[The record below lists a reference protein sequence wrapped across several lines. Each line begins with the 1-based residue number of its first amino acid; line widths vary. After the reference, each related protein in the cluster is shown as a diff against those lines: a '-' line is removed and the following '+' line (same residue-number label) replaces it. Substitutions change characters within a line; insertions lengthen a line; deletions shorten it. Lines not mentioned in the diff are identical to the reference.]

1 MEIKSITINAE
12 SSKNYQKYCFSI
24 TAENVTEAD
33 VETLKKV
40 AIKESI
46 KGINELAGAIGE
58 TKTTVS
64 TTGGFKNSADA
75 QPASAPRQPA
85 LGVPTYRPRSVGTSN
100 YQSGPKPITD
110 AQMRFLIG
118 YGYEESQI
126 NKNGDLVIDKM
137 NEKYG
142 SNSILKASSLLSD
155 STIKERNKKI
165 GGHNA

>member
-24 TAENVTEAD
+24 TAENLTEGD
-33 VETLKKV
+33 VETLKKI

-64 TTGGFKNSADA
+64 TTGGFRNAADA
-75 QPASAPRQPA
+75 QPATAPRQAVP
-85 LGVPTYRPRSVGTSN
+85 GVPTYRPRTVTTSN
-100 YQSGPKPITD
+100 YNSKPITD
-110 AQMRFLIG
+110 AQVRCLIG

-126 NKNGDLVIDKM
+126 KGFTSKQASDII
-137 NEKYG
+137 
-142 SNSILKASSLLSD
+142 SQLKGN
-155 STIKERNKKI
+155 R
-165 GGHNA
+165 

>member
-33 VETLKKV
+33 VETLKNV
-40 AIKESI
+40 AIKQSI

-64 TTGGFKNSADA
+64 TTGGFRNAEDA
-75 QPASAPRQPA
+75 QPAPAPRQAVP
-85 LGVPTYRPRSVGTSN
+85 GVPTYRPRPVATSN
-100 YQSGPKPITD
+100 YNGPKPISE
-110 AQMRFLIG
+110 AQMRCLIG

-126 NKNGDLVIDKM
+126 KGFTSKQASDIISQLKN
-137 NEKYG
+137 N
-142 SNSILKASSLLSD
+142 
-155 STIKERNKKI
+155 R
-165 GGHNA
+165 

>member
-24 TAENVTEAD
+24 TAENLTEGD
-33 VETLKKV
+33 VETLKKI

-64 TTGGFKNSADA
+64 TTGEFRNAANA
-75 QPASAPRQPA
+75 QPTTAPRQAVSGIPS
-85 LGVPTYRPRSVGTSN
+85 YKPRTFATTN
-100 YQSGPKPITD
+100 YNGPKPISE
-110 AQMRFLIG
+110 AQMRCLIG

-126 NKNGDLVIDKM
+126 KGFTSKQASDIISQLKN
-137 NEKYG
+137 N
-142 SNSILKASSLLSD
+142 
-155 STIKERNKKI
+155 R
-165 GGHNA
+165 

>member
-24 TAENVTEAD
+24 TAENLTEGD
-33 VETLKKV
+33 VETLKKI

-64 TTGGFKNSADA
+64 TNGEFRNAANA
-75 QPASAPRQPA
+75 QQAPAPRQA
-85 LGVPTYRPRSVGTSN
+85 VSGIPTYRPRPVATSN
-100 YQSGPKPITD
+100 YQSGPKPITE
-110 AQMRFLIG
+110 AQMRCLIG

-126 NKNGDLVIDKM
+126 KGMTSKQASDLI
-137 NEKYG
+137 G
-142 SNSILKASSLLSD
+142 QLKGN
-155 STIKERNKKI
+155 R
-165 GGHNA
+165 

>member
-24 TAENVTEAD
+24 TAENLTEGD

-64 TTGGFKNSADA
+64 TTGGFRNSAAA
-75 QPASAPRQPA
+75 QPATAPRQA
-85 LGVPTYRPRSVGTSN
+85 VPGASTYRPRTVATSN
-100 YQSGPKPITD
+100 YNSKPITD
-110 AQMRFLIG
+110 AQMRCLIG
-118 YGYEESQI
+118 YGYEENQIKGFTSKQASEIISQ
-126 NKNGDLVIDKM
+126 
-137 NEKYG
+137 
-142 SNSILKASSLLSD
+142 LKGN
-155 STIKERNKKI
+155 R
-165 GGHNA
+165 

>member
-24 TAENVTEAD
+24 TAENLTEGD

-64 TTGGFKNSADA
+64 TTGA
-75 QPASAPRQPA
+75 QPSTAPRQT
-85 LGVPTYRPRSVGTSN
+85 VPVAQTYRPRTVATSN
-100 YQSGPKPITD
+100 YNSKPITD

-118 YGYEESQI
+118 YGYEENQIKGYTSKQASEIISQL
-126 NKNGDLVIDKM
+126 K
-137 NEKYG
+137 G
-142 SNSILKASSLLSD
+142 S
-155 STIKERNKKI
+155 R
-165 GGHNA
+165 

>member
-33 VETLKKV
+33 VETLKNV
-40 AIKESI
+40 AIKQSI

-64 TTGGFKNSADA
+64 TTGGFRNAADA
-75 QPASAPRQPA
+75 QPATASRQAIP
-85 LGVPTYRPRSVGTSN
+85 GVPTYIPRTVATSN
-100 YQSGPKPITD
+100 YNGPKPISE
-110 AQMRFLIG
+110 AQMRCLIG

-126 NKNGDLVIDKM
+126 KQFTSKQASEIISK
-137 NEKYG
+137 
-142 SNSILKASSLLSD
+142 LKG
-155 STIKERNKKI
+155 NC
-165 GGHNA
+165 

>member
-24 TAENVTEAD
+24 TAENLTEGD
-33 VETLKKV
+33 VETLKKI

-58 TKTTVS
+58 AKTTVS
-64 TTGGFKNSADA
+64 TTGGLRNSDEA
-75 QPASAPRQPA
+75 QPAPAPRQT
-85 LGVPTYRPRSVGTSN
+85 VPGSTTYRPRTVTTSN

-110 AQMRFLIG
+110 AQMRCLIG

-126 NKNGDLVIDKM
+126 KRFTSKQASNIISELK
-137 NEKYG
+137 G
-142 SNSILKASSLLSD
+142 S
-155 STIKERNKKI
+155 R
-165 GGHNA
+165 

>member
-33 VETLKKV
+33 VETLKKI

-64 TTGGFKNSADA
+64 TTGGFRNAEDS
-75 QPASAPRQPA
+75 QPAPAPRQAVP
-85 LGVPTYRPRSVGTSN
+85 GVPTYRPRPVTTSN
-100 YQSGPKPITD
+100 YNGPKPITE
-110 AQMRFLIG
+110 AQMRCLIG
-118 YGYEESQI
+118 YGYEERQIKQFTSKQASDIISQL
-126 NKNGDLVIDKM
+126 K
-137 NEKYG
+137 G
-142 SNSILKASSLLSD
+142 S
-155 STIKERNKKI
+155 R
-165 GGHNA
+165 

>member
-33 VETLKKV
+33 VETLKNV
-40 AIKESI
+40 AIKQSI

-64 TTGGFKNSADA
+64 TTGGFRNAANA
-75 QPASAPRQPA
+75 QTTTTPRQA
-85 LGVPTYRPRSVGTSN
+85 VPVAQTYRPRTVATSN
-100 YQSGPKPITD
+100 YNGPKPITE
-110 AQMRFLIG
+110 AQMRCLIN

-126 NKNGDLVIDKM
+126 KGFTSKQASDIISQLKN
-137 NEKYG
+137 N
-142 SNSILKASSLLSD
+142 
-155 STIKERNKKI
+155 R
-165 GGHNA
+165 

>member
-24 TAENVTEAD
+24 TAENLTEGD

-58 TKTTVS
+58 AKTTVS
-64 TTGGFKNSADA
+64 TTGA
-75 QPASAPRQPA
+75 QPSTAPRQPVP
-85 LGVPTYRPRSVGTSN
+85 GVSTYRPRTVGTSN

-110 AQMRFLIG
+110 AQMRCLIG
-118 YGYEESQI
+118 YGYDENQI
-126 NKNGDLVIDKM
+126 KGYTSKQASDIIS
-137 NEKYG
+137 E
-142 SNSILKASSLLSD
+142 LKRS
-155 STIKERNKKI
+155 R
-165 GGHNA
+165 

>member
-24 TAENVTEAD
+24 TAENLTEGD

-64 TTGGFKNSADA
+64 TTGGFKNSAEA
-75 QPASAPRQPA
+75 QQSTAPRQT
-85 LGVPTYRPRSVGTSN
+85 VSTYRPRPVATSN
-100 YQSGPKPITD
+100 YNGPKPISE
-110 AQMRFLIG
+110 AQMRCLIG
-118 YGYEESQI
+118 YGYEERQIKQFTSKQASEIISQL
-126 NKNGDLVIDKM
+126 K
-137 NEKYG
+137 G
-142 SNSILKASSLLSD
+142 S
-155 STIKERNKKI
+155 R
-165 GGHNA
+165 

>member
-24 TAENVTEAD
+24 TAENLTEGD

-64 TTGGFKNSADA
+64 TTGA
-75 QPASAPRQPA
+75 QPTPVQRQTVP
-85 LGVPTYRPRSVGTSN
+85 GVSTYRPRPVGTSN
-100 YQSGPKPITD
+100 YQSGPKPITE
-110 AQMRFLIG
+110 AQMRFLIS
-118 YGYEESQI
+118 YGYEENQI
-126 NKNGDLVIDKM
+126 KGFTSKQASDIIS
-137 NEKYG
+137 E
-142 SNSILKASSLLSD
+142 LKRS
-155 STIKERNKKI
+155 R
-165 GGHNA
+165 

>member
-24 TAENVTEAD
+24 TAENLTEGD
-33 VETLKKV
+33 VETLKKI

-64 TTGGFKNSADA
+64 TTGGFRNAAESQQAPA
-75 QPASAPRQPA
+75 QRQA
-85 LGVPTYRPRSVGTSN
+85 VSTYRPRTVATSN
-100 YQSGPKPITD
+100 YNSKPITE
-110 AQMRFLIG
+110 AQMRFLIN

-126 NKNGDLVIDKM
+126 KGYTSKQASDIIS
-137 NEKYG
+137 E
-142 SNSILKASSLLSD
+142 LKRS
-155 STIKERNKKI
+155 R
-165 GGHNA
+165 